1 MSEGIFFLAM
11 PEARAIR
18 YKSGLDT
25 ATHFGLFVSIP
36 IAFASTAA
44 THIVRPHV
52 PTQKPKPAKECR
64 CLCLRKPSADKP
76 AR

>member
-25 ATHFGLFVSIP
+25 ATHFGLFASLPAGVSTQAGIP
-36 IAFASTAA
+36 IA
-44 THIVRPHV
+44 
-52 PTQKPKPAKECR
+52 
-64 CLCLRKPSADKP
+64 
-76 AR
+76 